1 MRSDLWYPLIALFNT
16 LAEHIRC
23 SRFRGSPARQLWSNK
38 VAPALSE
45 QKVLGGGSSPP
56 PLLCSGPP
64 HHWRLLLA
72 FIWTTSGSL
81 HVLSLRSREL
91 GGGCKD
97 VASVQANSSQN
108 WCWVQ
113 MEIGPHWWELFHG
126 LLAHGHPRKVG
137 GWPVRPWNES
147 RSVLSYSLQPHEPQP
162 ARPLCPWNSPG
173 KNTGVGCHFLLHED
187 LPNTGIESKSPA
199 LQAHSTIWATRE
211 ERKPLNS
218 VQSCVYRCI
227 SGRGL

>member
-1 MRSDLWYPLIALFNT
+1 MEKAKAPHSSTLAWKIPWMEEPGGLLAGPSSAPAERIRKPGPPIWKDRACVRSDLWYPLIALFNT

-72 FIWTTSGSL
+72 FIWTTSGSP

-91 GGGCKD
+91 GGRRKD

-113 MEIGPHWWELFHG
+113 MEIGPH
-126 LLAHGHPRKVG
+126 
-137 GWPVRPWNES
+137 
-147 RSVLSYSLQPHEPQP
+147 
-162 ARPLCPWNSPG
+162 
-173 KNTGVGCHFLLHED
+173 
-187 LPNTGIESKSPA
+187 
-199 LQAHSTIWATRE
+199 
-211 ERKPLNS
+211 
-218 VQSCVYRCI
+218 
-227 SGRGL
+227 